1 MQFTGT
7 FKNRDNTK
15 EYKVTIGRDDESW
28 MPIIAPDAIEFDSY
42 NQVCF
47 DVDPVH
53 ISCTR
58 DDLQQ
63 RILIR
68 QCTITLIT
76 KMDMSQ
82 ILIADTDRSI
92 PVKVELVSTE
102 GGAPQSIC
110 TLFDGFM
117 DPLTFSQGMAHNY
130 ESYTIHATDPIGTLN
145 NLKVDCLSKNSQG
158 QEEYDDFKID
168 GVPVVGFLLQ
178 RIFYKGGMTLASDQ
192 FWYDDTIG
200 GMLPNYPGG
209 YEKVN
214 MSVFFGDDQ
223 DDWMTLYEVLEQI
236 CKFNG
241 YLAYYNPIDGYA
253 HLTTIY
259 NPKIIP
265 CGLDL
270 EHNATDDSTAL
281 SIDDVY
287 SQVTLQCD
295 IEPNDDDV
303 SLVDDDFLRSDYDN
317 YQKYMT
323 ELAVSGEGWYELDA
337 FRELCNAPDGGEYTS
352 NQNGRRTEHYVYV
365 KRNDQWSF
373 GSNSYISYMNGAE
386 RTDSTDPVA
395 MSGDQS
401 NVLTWLKNNPGKGA
415 FISFGKG
422 NDIRA
427 NNRSKKDAPKMTDYL
442 VVSIQ
447 GHNDHREYGHYEHYK
462 NYFPT
467 DGYICK
473 YVGLESKNLTP
484 PDNTITNYILI
495 SGKVILN
502 PLQAKTGPNWDWDT
516 GFPGGWHDDPW
527 YCSLY
532 NESTNTFAGAKSM
545 MNAMNDNIWDRFAL
559 MGRSV
564 PSNDDRG
571 EYYTQKWWS
580 CSDPVSGN
588 YSLKSSDGLIGFLG
602 NKNNEICEYA
612 YSGYG
617 EANDEIEKLPILV
630 CQLKIGNKW
639 AVELMRPLTE
649 YEITTFF
656 INIRPEENKKGN
668 IIWLSDN
675 QWGGIGIE
683 PVFSIGFDPQIG
695 DHFVGHEFKISK
707 NFEENLKIDGEG
719 TAIPIRLSDKLN
731 GKVEFSILRPYNIQ
745 EFDSTQFNRIERVH
759 PSFWR
764 STSWNDHMFWI
775 LEFLDSIM
783 VSDLKVEVKTDAGK
797 IDQKMTTA
805 NNDLV
810 YYSNTS
816 PSYIEKLEDEIK
828 ICSALTMEECQRKGI
843 KYQTS
848 NSYVTDNDVPFLGWS
863 YGTDGLVKPEEM
875 YVDYYFTQCCQTGV
889 GDPNDPTHERKIMN
903 RILETKVKDT
913 VFVTGNSAS
922 DDIGYKMT
930 MGWLSGDLSY
940 GMDNPIQNASLME
953 FDWDL
958 GKREIDVHLREMA
971 DYTPIWSE

>member
-1 MQFTGT
+1 MRFTGT

-15 EYKVTIGRDDESW
+15 EYKVTIGRDGESW
-28 MPIIAPDAIEFDSY
+28 TPIVAPDAAEFNLNDE
-42 NQVCF
+42 VCF

-82 ILIADTDRSI
+82 MLIADTDRTI
-92 PVKVELVSTE
+92 PVKIELVSSAG

-145 NLKVDCLSKNSQG
+145 NLKVDCLSDG
-158 QEEYDDFKID
+158 QDDFGID
-168 GVPVVGFLLQ
+168 GVPFVGQLIQ
-178 RIFYKGGMTLASDQ
+178 RIFYKGDMTLASDQ
-192 FWYDDTIG
+192 FWYDGTIG
-200 GMLPNYPGG
+200 GMLPNNPGNN
-209 YEKVN
+209 EKVN

-223 DDWMTLYEVLEQI
+223 DDWMTLYEILETI

-253 HLTTIY
+253 HVTTIY
-259 NPKIIP
+259 NPKLIS
-265 CGLDL
+265 CDLDL
-270 EHNATDDSTAL
+270 QHKATDDSTAL
-281 SIDDVY
+281 STDDVY

-303 SLVDDDFLRSDYDN
+303 SLVDDDFLRSDYYN

-323 ELAVSGEGWYELDA
+323 ELAVSGQGWDELSA
-337 FRELCNAPDGGEYTS
+337 LRELCNSEDGKEYTS
-352 NQNGRRTEHYVYV
+352 NTNGRRTSHYVYV

-373 GSNSYISYMNGAE
+373 GTNSLGDNYITAMHGAE

-395 MSGDQS
+395 MTGDQS
-401 NVLTWLKNNPGKGA
+401 DVLTWLKNNPGQGA
-415 FISFGKG
+415 FIAFGKG
-422 NDIRA
+422 NDIKA
-427 NNRSKKDAPKMTDYL
+427 NNQSGEDAPKMTDYF

-447 GHNDHREYGHYEHYK
+447 GHNDHRENGHYETYK
-462 NYFPT
+462 TIFGNSYNS
-467 DGYICK
+467 YICK

-484 PDNTITNYILI
+484 PDDSITNYILI
-495 SGKVILN
+495 SGKIILN
-502 PLQAKTGPNWDWDT
+502 PLQAKTGINWDWDT

-532 NESTNTFAGAKSM
+532 NESTNTFASTKRLLNEVG
-545 MNAMNDNIWDRFAL
+545 DNWIYKILFLDRT
-559 MGRSV
+559 V

-571 EYYTQKWWS
+571 EYYIQKWWS
-580 CSDPVSGN
+580 CSDPRSRD
-588 YSLKSSDGLIGFLG
+588 YRLKSTEGLIGFLG

-612 YSGYG
+612 WSGYG
-617 EANDEIEKLPILV
+617 EENDEIDKLPILV

-639 AVELMRPLTE
+639 AVELMRPFTQS
-649 YEITTFF
+649 EITNYS

-668 IIWLSDN
+668 IVWLSDN
-675 QWGGIGIE
+675 QWGQMGIE
-683 PVFSIGFDPQIG
+683 PVFSIGFDPQI
-695 DHFVGHEFKISK
+695 DDCFVGHEFKISK
-707 NFEENLKIDGEG
+707 NFEENLKIEGEG

-731 GKVEFSILRPYNIQ
+731 GKVEFSIVRPYNIQ
-745 EFDSTQFNRIERVH
+745 EFDSAQFNRIERVH

-764 STSWNDHMFWI
+764 HTSWNDHMFWI

-805 NNDLV
+805 DNDLV
-810 YYSNTS
+810 YYSNTF

-828 ICSALTMEECQRKGI
+828 ICSALTMDECQRKGI

-875 YVDYYFTQCCQTGV
+875 YVDYFYTQYNEPQ
-889 GDPNDPTHERKIMN
+889 

-913 VFVTGNSAS
+913 VFVTGYSAS
-922 DDIGYKMT
+922 DDIGYKMA
-930 MGWLSGDLSY
+930 MGWCSGNLSY
-940 GMDNPIQNASLME
+940 DMDNPNPIQNASLME

-971 DYTPIWSE
+971 SYEPVWSN

>member
-1 MQFTGT
+1 MRFTGT

-15 EYKVTIGRDDESW
+15 EYKVTIGRDGESW
-28 MPIIAPDAIEFDSY
+28 TPIVAPDAAEF
-42 NQVCF
+42 NLNNEVCF

-82 ILIADTDRSI
+82 MLIADTDRSI
-92 PVKVELVSTE
+92 PVKVELVSSAA

-145 NLKVDCLSKNSQG
+145 NLKVDCLSDG
-158 QEEYDDFKID
+158 QDDFKID
-168 GVPVVGFLLQ
+168 GVPFVGQLIQ
-178 RIFYKGGMTLASDQ
+178 RIFYKGDMTLASDQ
-192 FWYDDTIG
+192 FWYDDTLG
-200 GMLPNYPGG
+200 GMVPNYPGNN
-209 YEKVN
+209 EKVN

-223 DDWMTLYEVLEQI
+223 DDWMTLYEILETI

-253 HLTTIY
+253 HVTTIY
-259 NPKIIP
+259 NPKLIL
-265 CGLDL
+265 CDLDL
-270 EHNATDDSTAL
+270 QHKATDDSTAL
-281 SIDDVY
+281 STDDVY

-303 SLVDDDFLRSDYDN
+303 SLIDDDFLRSDYYN

-323 ELAVSGEGWYELDA
+323 ELAVSGQGIGELDA
-337 FRELCNAPDGGEYTS
+337 LRELCNSADGKEYTS
-352 NQNGRRTEHYVYV
+352 NTNGRRTPHYVYV

-373 GSNSYISYMNGAE
+373 GSNSYITAMGGAE
-386 RTDSTDPVA
+386 RTDSTNAVA
-395 MSGDQS
+395 MTGDQS

-415 FISFGKG
+415 FIAFGKG
-422 NDIRA
+422 NDIKA
-427 NNRSKKDAPKMTDYL
+427 NNQSGQDAPKMTDYF

-447 GHNDHREYGHYEHYK
+447 GHNDHRENGHYM
-462 NYFPT
+462 NYQSIFPASLNS
-467 DGYICK
+467 YICK

-484 PDNTITNYILI
+484 PDDSITNYILI
-495 SGKVILN
+495 SGKIILN
-502 PLQAKTGPNWDWDT
+502 PLQMKTGLNWSWDT

-527 YCSLY
+527 YCRLY
-532 NESTNTFAGAKSM
+532 NASTNTFSDTKSM
-545 MNAMNDNIWDRFAL
+545 LNSVGDNWLSKIFLLDRC
-559 MGRSV
+559 V

-580 CSDPVSGN
+580 CSDPRSGS
-588 YSLKSSDGLIGFLG
+588 YSLKSTEGILGFLG
-602 NKNNEICEYA
+602 NKNNEICKYA
-612 YSGYG
+612 WSGYG
-617 EANDEIEKLPILV
+617 EENDEINKLPILV

-639 AVELMRPLTE
+639 AVELMRPLSE
-649 YEITTFF
+649 YEITTYF
-656 INIRPEENKKGN
+656 INIKPEENVKGN
-668 IIWLSDN
+668 IVWLTDN
-675 QWGGIGIE
+675 QWGPMGIE
-683 PVFSIGFDPQIG
+683 PVFSIGFNPEID
-695 DHFVGHEFKISK
+695 DNFVGHEFKISK
-707 NFEENLKIDGEG
+707 NFEENLKIEGEG

-731 GKVEFSILRPYNIQ
+731 GKVEFSIVRPYNIQ
-745 EFDSTQFNRIERVH
+745 EFDSAQFNRIERVH

-764 STSWNDHMFWI
+764 HTSWNDHMFWI
-775 LEFLDSIM
+775 LEFVDSIM
-783 VSDLKVEVKTDAGK
+783 VSDLKVEVKTDAAK

-805 NNDLV
+805 DNDLV
-810 YYSNTS
+810 YYSNTF

-828 ICSALTMEECQRKGI
+828 ICSALTMEECQQKGI

-863 YGTDGLVKPEEM
+863 YGSDGLVKPEEM
-875 YVDYYFTQCCQTGV
+875 YVDYFYTQYNEPQ
-889 GDPNDPTHERKIMN
+889 

-930 MGWLSGDLSY
+930 MGWCSGNLSY
-940 GMDNPIQNASLME
+940 GMANPIQNASLME

-971 DYTPIWSE
+971 SYAPVWSN